1 MQPSGDMTRYIR
13 NFKTIINSE
22 YDDDFIKDQLK
33 ISEQVLDK
41 LPVSSHIDTKSIAL
55 LRTDNDIINELE
67 TSFDKYTTKAKRD
80 DTKNKPIQLLKKA
93 ITLLGNID
101 INIVIR
107 LNDKD
112 MNKFYERL
120 YELETI
126 INDIKGNI

>member
-1 MQPSGDMTRYIR
+1 M
-13 NFKTIINSE
+13 
-22 YDDDFIKDQLK
+22 
-33 ISEQVLDK
+33 
-41 LPVSSHIDTKSIAL
+41 PVSSHIDTKSIAL

-80 DTKNKPIQLLKKA
+80 DTKNKPIQLLEKA

-112 MNKFYERL
+112 MNKFYKRL